1 MGLWP
6 RSIRAQGTLMATI
19 VAAVLLCALG
29 VTAAWLFRKTTYDEA
44 QERATAAGSRV
55 ADAYRAG
62 DRGPQIRS
70 DPDVPIL
77 QVVDKDGRVVM
88 ASSGNEDR
96 PPLTTR
102 RPPPDRRM
110 VAFQECVPSGSC
122 YAVQLIRV
130 DGTPGSPV
138 VVAATPLPRFL
149 TSGLGDLLNALV
161 VGSSIGLVAV
171 VSWVVIG
178 RALRPVEELRTR
190 YEEIRGND
198 LSRRLPEPQGED
210 EISGLV
216 RSINRALD
224 QREQALE
231 RQRQFASDASH
242 ELRTPI
248 ASLRTNLEDAL
259 LHPDD
264 TDFREVAEASLRATD
279 RLELIVNDL
288 LLLARVGSGRESS
301 EDIDLGPL
309 LRDEAAADVK
319 TDIEPGLRIHGAR
332 AQLSRLFSNL
342 LDNAHRYGGGEIR
355 LTARRDGDDAMVVV
369 TDEGPGIPDADRER
383 IFGRFTRLDT
393 ARSREAGGTGLGLAI
408 AREVAQAHG
417 GSVGTEAS
425 PRGARFVVRL
435 PLETGGREGAEEP
448 PDEGPAGQEPTA
460 NR

>member
-6 RSIRAQGTLMATI
+6 RSIRARGTLTATI
-19 VAAVLLCALG
+19 VAAVLLCALS
-29 VTAAWLFRKTTYDEA
+29 VTVAWLVRKTTYDEA
-44 QERATAAGSRV
+44 QAQATAAGARV

-70 DPDVPIL
+70 DPDVPVL
-77 QVVDKDGRVVM
+77 QVVGADQKVIM
-88 ASSGNEDR
+88 SSSGVEGL

-102 RPPPDRRM
+102 RPPADRRM
-110 VAFQECVPSGSC
+110 SSFQECVPDGNC

-130 DGTPGSPV
+130 DGTAGSPV
-138 VVAATPLPRFL
+138 VVAASPLPRFL
-149 TSGLGDLLNALV
+149 TSGLGDLLNALL
-161 VGSSIGLVAV
+161 VGSAIGLVAV
-171 VSWVVIG
+171 MSWVVIG
-178 RALRPVEELRTR
+178 RTMRPVAELRAR

-216 RSINRALD
+216 RTINRALD

-301 EDIDLGPL
+301 EDIDLGAL
-309 LRDEAAADVK
+309 LRDEAAADVR
-319 TDIEPGLRIHGAR
+319 TEIEPGLRVHGAR
-332 AQLSRLFSNL
+332 AQLSRLFANL

-355 LTARRDGDDAMVVV
+355 LVARRAGEDALVVV
-369 TDEGPGIPDADRER
+369 ADQGPGIPDADKER
-383 IFGRFTRLDT
+383 IFNRFTRLDT

-417 GSVGTEAS
+417 GSVGMEDS
-425 PRGARFVVRL
+425 LHGARFVVRL
-435 PLETGGREGAEEP
+435 PLEFPEEEP
-448 PDEGPAGQEPTA
+448 SGQEPTA